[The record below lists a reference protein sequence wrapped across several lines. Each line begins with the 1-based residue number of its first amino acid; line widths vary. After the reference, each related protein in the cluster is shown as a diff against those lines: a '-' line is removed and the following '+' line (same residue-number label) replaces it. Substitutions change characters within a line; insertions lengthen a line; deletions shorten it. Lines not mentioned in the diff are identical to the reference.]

1 MLRGVLPMASDN
13 DWYSDES
20 DETFYREQ
28 ESKLWNELGE
38 LNNEIIYQW
47 DLIKTKTVDVKK
59 LEKKYEDMEEQWN
72 LTQEARLCPN

>member
-1 MLRGVLPMASDN
+1 MTSDN

-20 DETFYREQ
+20 DETFYKEK
-28 ESKLWNELGE
+28 ESKMWNELGE

-47 DLIKTKTVDVKK
+47 DLIRKKTVDVKK
-59 LEKKYEDMEEQWN
+59 LEKKYEDLEEKWN